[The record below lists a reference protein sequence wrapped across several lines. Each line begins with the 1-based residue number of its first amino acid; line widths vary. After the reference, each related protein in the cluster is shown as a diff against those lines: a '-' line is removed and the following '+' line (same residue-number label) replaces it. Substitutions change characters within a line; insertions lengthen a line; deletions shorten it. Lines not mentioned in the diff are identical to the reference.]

1 MPSSFHGGTCLE
13 FRYAS
18 AILTGWNQNQL
29 RKIFFLILATFITY
43 VTGSQVTSLSALS
56 VDTALFRVMTILVV
70 LIPVAIF
77 FASRLSGAFCTLV
90 QKPSKV
96 EFTRITHEI
105 LYHEEFLKLRDFHH
119 HTHHIYDHVV
129 RVAYLSYSAA
139 KILGLDYVSTARG
152 GLLHDFFLYDWRE
165 RKAQDAKRSQH
176 GKEHPHI
183 ALANAKIHF
192 SINEKE
198 QDIIVKHMFPK
209 AGSFYRYSESF
220 VVSTMDKVSA
230 LYEYFLHFRHS

>member
-1 MPSSFHGGTCLE
+1 M
-13 FRYAS
+13 
-18 AILTGWNQNQL
+18 
-29 RKIFFLILATFITY
+29 FFLILATFITY
-43 VTGSQVTSLSALS
+43 VAGSQVTRLAYLS
-56 VDTALFRVMTILVV
+56 VNTALFRVMTLLVV
-70 LIPVAIF
+70 SIPVAIF
-77 FASRLSGAFCTLV
+77 FASRLSGSFCTLI
-90 QKPSKV
+90 QRPSRV

-105 LYHEEFLKLRDFHH
+105 LYHEEFMKLRDYHH

-129 RVAYLSYSAA
+129 RVAYLSYVAA
-139 KILGLDYVSTARG
+139 KMLGLDYVSTARG

-165 RKAQDAKRSQH
+165 KKAHDEKRSQH
-176 GKEHPHI
+176 GREHPHI
-183 ALANAKIHF
+183 ALANAKMHF

-230 LYEYFLHFRHS
+230 VYEYLRHLKRSRRIDPTRF